1 MATIALTAI
10 AGSLGANA
18 FWLGVAGF
26 VGGMLDQRFFGAKIN
41 THQEIGKQSDLKM
54 QTASMGAPI
63 ITGYGRARVAG
74 NIIWGTK
81 FTEHVHTSTQSFGGG
96 GKGGGGGGGGSITT
110 TSYSYTVSFAAA
122 ICAGPIKQ
130 VLRVW
135 ADGVEIKVKGAD
147 VPLGYTLYL
156 GDEAQQPDPF
166 IVGIEGAGNV
176 PAYRGLAYIVVKN
189 LDISKFGNRI
199 PSLTFEVEFPENN
212 VENIIKNVTV
222 AAGIDAAKI
231 KLEGLQ
237 DMQVEGFT
245 IAGDKTFRSQIEAL
259 QTVFPFDGFEYDGR
273 IIFRRRGTGEVVTIN
288 PEDFGAEESESE
300 SPPLTAIRTPEID
313 LPKTVKLA
321 YISKDRDYQ
330 DGAAS
335 YTKAVASGV
344 NEVSLDTSIVL
355 RDSAAVAVT
364 EQRMK
369 EYWANRTSFSFKLP
383 TRYATVQ
390 AGTLIN
396 LPYNGRS
403 VKAMVSDVSYGIPG
417 ISEVTAHLIHGQTFA
432 AVKRELDTAGKVLE
446 PPEPTPVRMEIIDT
460 AMIPTIE
467 GTGVVFIAAAA
478 KIYYGAHLY
487 RSIDGGVSF
496 TLVKSDIRAGVI
508 GDTVSALGEGTSY
521 TWDNRSS
528 VDVRLISGTLESR
541 QEIDVLNGANL
552 CIIGSELVQYRSAVL
567 IAENTYRLS
576 GLLRGRFGTEHHIK
590 GHVPGERFV
599 HIHEDTV
606 EKITAPGADWFKPYV
621 YRYGS
626 ARYGVLHESYR
637 QESVTIHANGSVP
650 LAPCHVEGTRTGSGD
665 LTLTWVRRTRGDGD
679 MKDYTDVPL
688 NETAERYEC
697 CIVKDGSEI
706 RTFAVS
712 APRAV
717 YTAVEQTAD
726 FGSVQS
732 AVCVRVYQISEARGR
747 GIVREEII

>member
-18 FWLGVAGF
+18 FWLGVAGL

-110 TSYSYTVSFAAA
+110 TTYSYTVSFATA
-122 ICAGPIKQ
+122 ICAGPIKS

-135 ADGVEIKVKGAD
+135 ADGAEIKMKGWD
-147 VPLGYTLYL
+147 LPLDYTLYL
-156 GDEAQQPDPF
+156 GDETQQPDPF
-166 IVGIEGAGNV
+166 MVGIEGADNV

-189 LDISKFGNRI
+189 LDVGKFGNRI
-199 PSLTFEVEFPENN
+199 PSLTFEVEFPENKVTQIIQN
-212 VENIIKNVTV
+212 VSV
-222 AAGIDAAKI
+222 AAGLDAAKV
-231 KLEGLQ
+231 KLEGLA

-259 QTVFPFDGFEYDGR
+259 QTAFPFDGFEYDGTV
-273 IIFRRRGTGEVVTIN
+273 IFRKRGTGDVVTI
-288 PEDFGAEESESE
+288 DADDLGAQEGESEDA
-300 SPPLTAIRTPEID
+300 PLTVVRAPEID

-321 YISKDRDYQ
+321 YISKDRSYQ
-330 DGAAS
+330 DGTAS
-335 YTKAVASGV
+335 YTKAVAHGV
-344 NEVSLDTSIVL
+344 NEVSLDTSLVL
-355 RDSAAVAVT
+355 KDSDAVTVT

-369 EYWANRTSFSFKLP
+369 EYWANRTSFSFKLS
-383 TRYATVQ
+383 TRYTTVQ
-390 AGTLIN
+390 AGTLID

-403 VKAMVSDVSYGIPG
+403 VKAMVSNVSYGLPG
-417 ISEVTAHLIHGQTFA
+417 LNEITAHLIHGQTFA
-432 AVKRELDTAGKVLE
+432 AVKCNIDTEGKELE
-446 PPEPTPVRMEIIDT
+446 PPAPTEVRMEIIDT
-460 AMIPTIE
+460 AAIPTAE
-467 GTGVVFIAAAA
+467 GDGVVLVSAAA
-478 KIYYGAHLY
+478 KIFYGANLY
-487 RSIDGGVSF
+487 RSIDNGVSF
-496 TLVKSDIRAGVI
+496 SLVKSDMRGGVI
-508 GDTVSALGEGTSY
+508 GDTVSVLGVGTSY

-528 VDVRLISGTLESR
+528 VDVRLVSGTLESR

-552 CIIGSELVQYRSAVL
+552 CIIGEELIQYRSAVL

-590 GHVPGERFV
+590 GHMAGERFV
-599 HIHEDTV
+599 RIHADNV
-606 EKITAPGADWFKPYV
+606 EKLTAPTADWFKPYV

-626 ARYGVLHESYR
+626 ASYGVTHESYR
-637 QESVTIHANGSVP
+637 QNSVAIRANSSMP
-650 LAPCHVEGTRTGSGD
+650 LAPCHLEGQRAKGGD
-665 LTLTWVRRTRGDGD
+665 LVITWVRRTRGDGD

-688 NETAERYEC
+688 NEIAERYEC
-697 CIVKDGSEI
+697 CIVKDGNEI
-706 RTFAVS
+706 RTFAVHV
-712 APRAV
+712 PRAI
-717 YTAVEQTAD
+717 YTAAEQAAD
-726 FGSVQS
+726 FGGIQGNVR
-732 AVCVRVYQISEARGR
+732 VRVYQISETRGR
-747 GIVREEII
+747 GFVREEIL

>member
-26 VGGMLDQRFFGAKIN
+26 VGGMLDQRLFAAKIN

-110 TSYSYTVSFAAA
+110 TTYSYTVSFATA
-122 ICAGPIKQ
+122 ICAGPIKD

-135 ADGVEIKVKGAD
+135 ADGAEIKIRGSD
-147 VPLGYTLYL
+147 VPIDYTLYL
-156 GDEAQQPDPF
+156 GDEVQQPDPF
-166 IVGIEGAGNV
+166 MVGVEGVGNV

-189 LDISKFGNRI
+189 LDVGKFGNRI
-199 PSLTFEVEFPENN
+199 PSLTFEVEFPENKVTQIIQN
-212 VENIIKNVTV
+212 VSV
-222 AAGIDAAKI
+222 AAGLDAAKV
-231 KLEGLQ
+231 KLEGLA

-259 QTVFPFDGFEYDGR
+259 QTAFPFDGFEYDGTV
-273 IIFRRRGTGEVVTIN
+273 IFRKRGTGDVVTI
-288 PEDFGAEESESE
+288 DADDLGAQEGESEDA
-300 SPPLTAIRTPEID
+300 PLTVVRAPEID

-321 YISKDRDYQ
+321 YISKDRSYQ

-335 YTKAVASGV
+335 YTKTVAHGV
-344 NEVSLDTSIVL
+344 NEVSLDTSLVL
-355 RDSAAVAVT
+355 KDSDAVTVT

-369 EYWANRTSFSFKLP
+369 EYWASRTSFSFKLS

-390 AGTLIN
+390 AGTLID

-403 VKAMVSDVSYGIPG
+403 VKAMVSNVSYGLPG
-417 ISEVTAHLIHGQTFA
+417 LNEITAHLIHGQTFA
-432 AVKRELDTAGKVLE
+432 AVKRELDTAGKELA
-446 PPEPTPVRMEIIDT
+446 PPTPTEVRMELIDT
-460 AMIPTIE
+460 AAIPTAE
-467 GTGVVFIAAAA
+467 GDGVVLVSAAA
-478 KIYYGAHLY
+478 KIFYGANLY
-487 RSIDGGVSF
+487 RSIDNGVSF
-496 TLVKSDIRAGVI
+496 SLVKSDMRGGVI
-508 GDTVSALGEGTSY
+508 GDTVSVLGVGTSY

-528 VDVRLISGTLESR
+528 VDVRLVSGTLESR

-552 CIIGSELVQYRSAVL
+552 CIIGEELIQYRSAVL

-590 GHVPGERFV
+590 GHMAGERFV
-599 HIHEDTV
+599 RIHADNV
-606 EKITAPGADWFKPYV
+606 EKLTAPTADWFKPYV

-626 ARYGVLHESYR
+626 ANYGVTHESYR
-637 QESVTIHANGSVP
+637 QTSVTIRAHSSMP
-650 LAPCHVEGTRTGSGD
+650 LAPCHLEGQRAKGGD
-665 LTLTWVRRTRGDGD
+665 LVITWVRRTRGDGD

-688 NETAERYEC
+688 NEIAERYEC
-697 CIVKDGSEI
+697 CIVKDGNEI
-706 RTFAVS
+706 RTFAVHV
-712 APRAV
+712 PRAI
-717 YTAVEQTAD
+717 YTAAEQAAD
-726 FGSVQS
+726 FGGIQGNVR
-732 AVCVRVYQISEARGR
+732 VRVYQISETRGR
-747 GIVREEII
+747 GFVREEIL